1 MLKLKYCC
9 VFFVVLFFSCE
20 ENGKDKFEAM
30 KDTPKALQKS
40 GELDVSSFKSRGKIN
55 LVGEL
60 YQELLERDPELRKFE
75 ESRDEFNKG
84 HQNYLNRFDE
94 YDDKSRGYY
103 GDANSFA
110 KVIKDSILRKKIE
123 QLLLRNEEKYKHLI
137 SKHSSLQDELSKHS
151 SAIEDRL
158 VVLKILLTLEQ
169 IEKYQKDN
177 LPDTKEASLLIKKG
191 KMVSSKTDSLTP
203 KY

>member
-1 MLKLKYCC
+1 M
-9 VFFVVLFFSCE
+9 
-20 ENGKDKFEAM
+20 
-30 KDTPKALQKS
+30 AL
-40 GELDVSSFKSRGKIN
+40 
-55 LVGEL
+55 
-60 YQELLERDPELRKFE
+60 
-75 ESRDEFNKG
+75 
-84 HQNYLNRFDE
+84 
-94 YDDKSRGYY
+94 
-103 GDANSFA
+103 
-110 KVIKDSILRKKIE
+110 DSILRKKIE